1 MIRKAFFHGI
11 VLTAALLCA
20 AALLVACANKPDGGD
35 AEKTDGTEH
44 GGTLDDGTSA
54 GADESTGDV
63 SGTPATSGSST
74 PSTGAPA
81 TETPTTDAPSPDT
94 GSSGCSH
101 TFGDWKVTKD
111 ADCGSDGVRSRTCSR
126 CGTVENESFSAVA
139 SLDEKRVM
147 FAGNSMLY
155 YGEVVINS
163 NGSPT
168 TKKGN
173 FARLAEKFGDNVTV
187 TNLTYGS
194 AGFFDGRNKA
204 SDDGLPAGTSNYGL
218 YQLMTGLHPN
228 YYNNPQ
234 GKAMDDF
241 YRQDWVIF
249 QQRGAHVSD
258 TYNQLKKLAALFPPE
273 TKFAVM
279 ITHYDIAEKGNN
291 LAALKKVKNDGW
303 LVLPWGEMVSDLWN
317 NKVSGMGYKYKRAD
331 FVNTKDNQHPNF
343 LTGYIETL
351 MTYCALTGNTAV
363 GADYSFVS
371 KDLKYYPAGE
381 SSTQFVKVLNDPA
394 EMVRIQELIDR
405 RLAEIGNPQTG
416 AAHKFGDWCEVSAAS
431 CASAGKRER
440 TCTVC
445 GKVESISVTVLH
457 TFGEW
462 KVTTEATASAPGVKT
477 RTCTVCGAE
486 ETKKYTSNL
495 LSGKTVDSGSW
506 FGIKRIND
514 SASGTDGIKTYDPNS
529 KYMDVALSFTK
540 AEVNKYTTL
549 AKKYL
554 PNGQLDAAGKYLC
567 GFWYKLDST
576 EKVASFKL
584 YNTATLMDIEGFDIL
599 VSKDGKNWT
608 VVYSAEDLVTDLK
621 YEQVDSNTNMFGAS
635 FAPTEANYVMFALTA
650 PRSRNATAT
659 AGFNAK
665 YGKSVSGPNDNPH
678 FFRIV
683 EFEVFAE
690 D

>member
-187 TNLTYGS
+187 TNFTYGS

-445 GKVESISVTVLH
+445 G
-457 TFGEW
+457 
-462 KVTTEATASAPGVKT
+462 
-477 RTCTVCGAE
+477 AE

-495 LSGKTVDSGSW
+495 LSGKTVDSGLW

-650 PRSRNATAT
+650 PRSRNAAAT